1 MPDYLPPDIQHLV
14 PYLWLQGVPEFL
26 DFAKSILGAEIVQE
40 AKGEDGA
47 AFFAMVKINDTIF
60 YVQEA
65 ESAARTMTTSLYIYV
80 PDTDAAYSKA
90 LAAGTTSLSEP
101 ADQPF
106 GDRNACVQDE
116 WGNQWWFGTYLGN

>member
-26 DFAKSILGAEIVQE
+26 DFAKSILGAEIVQAAPSE
-40 AKGEDGA
+40 SD
-47 AFFAMVKINDTIF
+47 AFFAMVNIKDTIF

-65 ESAARTMTTSLYIYV
+65 EQASGTMTTSLYIYV
-80 PDTDAAYSKA
+80 ADTDAAYAKA
-90 LAAGTTSLSEP
+90 LEAGATSLSEP

-106 GDRNACVQDE
+106 GDRNAAVKDK
-116 WGNQWWFGTYLGN
+116 WGNQWWFGTYLGD